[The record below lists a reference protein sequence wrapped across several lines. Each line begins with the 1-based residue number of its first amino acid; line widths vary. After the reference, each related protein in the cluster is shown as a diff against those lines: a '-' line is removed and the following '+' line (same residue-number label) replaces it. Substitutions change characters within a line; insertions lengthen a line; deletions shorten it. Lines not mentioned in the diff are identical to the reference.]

1 MRIVIVGAGRVG
13 VQLAAYL
20 IGERHD
26 VAIIEADEE
35 RARHASNRLDCLVL
49 HDDGNRLRVLEDAGI
64 RKADALVCATDSDE
78 VNMIICGIAESRYP
92 KLLKIACVRNDD
104 YLTLSSHIVEGH
116 GGGLNPGVLGIDF
129 FVHPDVE
136 ASRAALNAIEHG
148 AIGDVLSFAGA
159 DYELGSIEIAKGSAL
174 DGLSLRNYR
183 DVVPGETL
191 VTFIE
196 RDGSGILPDGSATLR
211 QGDRVYIFAKG
222 EELVRVFELG
232 GGAAHSLNRIGI
244 AGGGEAGRLIAES
257 LLGGGGASG
266 GGIPGKKTASIRS
279 FFSRVLKRTSRRLV
293 LIENDYA
300 LSKSLAAQFPGA
312 LVLNEDIRDE
322 SFIAEESLNDL
333 DLIVTTTENQ
343 ELNIITAL
351 YLKSRGVKRAI
362 AMVKSDGYA
371 EIARR
376 LGVDVV
382 ISIKAVVVDAILSRL
397 AGGGVTGIHRLGG
410 GTVDIFEIE
419 IKAGMPIV
427 NQPITA
433 FHLSGG
439 GLLMHVN
446 RDGKSFIPHG
456 GYVFHE
462 NDKIVLIV
470 KNSSEKDL
478 EKFFHAPRQAAP
490 GCKPK

>member
-1 MRIVIVGAGRVG
+1 
-13 VQLAAYL
+13 
-20 IGERHD
+20 
-26 VAIIEADEE
+26 
-35 RARHASNRLDCLVL
+35 VL
-49 HDDGNRLRVLEDAGI
+49 HDEGNSLRSLEEAGI
-64 RKADALVCATDSDE
+64 KKADALVCATDSDE
-78 VNMIICGIAESRYP
+78 VNMIICGIAETRCP

-104 YLTLSSHIVEGH
+104 YLTLSRHIGEGR
-116 GGGLNPGVLGIDF
+116 GGLKPEVLGIDY

-159 DYELGSIEIAKGSAL
+159 DYELGAIEIAKSSTL

-183 DVVPGETL
+183 DVIPGETL

-196 RDGSGILPDGSATLR
+196 RDGGGILPDGSTTLR
-211 QGDRVYIFAKG
+211 QGDRVYIFAKDDD
-222 EELVRVFELG
+222 LRRVFELG
-232 GGAAHSLNRIGI
+232 GSAAQTLNRIGI
-244 AGGGEAGRLIAES
+244 AGGGEVGRLIAES
-257 LLGGGGASG
+257 LLGSPGGDFSG
-266 GGIPGKKTASIRS
+266 ILRKKTSSVRS
-279 FFSRVLKRTSRRLV
+279 FLGTLLKKTSRSLV

-300 LSKSLAAQFPGA
+300 LSKELAARFPGA

-322 SFIAEESLNDL
+322 SFIVEESLNNL

-362 AMVKSDGYA
+362 AMVKGDGYA

-397 AGGGVTGIHRLGG
+397 MGGGVTGIHRLGG
-410 GTVDIFEIE
+410 GKIDIFEIE
-419 IKAGMPIV
+419 IKPGMPII

-433 FHLSGG
+433 FRLSGG

-446 RDGKSFIPHG
+446 RDGKSFIPRG
-456 GYVFHE
+456 GYVFQE
-462 NDKIVLIV
+462 NDRIVLIT
-470 KNSSEKDL
+470 KDKSENDL
-478 EKFFHAPRQAAP
+478 EKFFRAAAAAP
-490 GCKPK
+490 TRSFLDDKG

>member
-1 MRIVIVGAGRVG
+1 
-13 VQLAAYL
+13 
-20 IGERHD
+20 
-26 VAIIEADEE
+26 
-35 RARHASNRLDCLVL
+35 
-49 HDDGNRLRVLEDAGI
+49 
-64 RKADALVCATDSDE
+64 
-78 VNMIICGIAESRYP
+78 MIICGIAESRCP
-92 KLLKIACVRNDD
+92 KLLKIACVRNND
-104 YLTLSSHIVEGH
+104 YLTLGRHIGEGH
-116 GGGLNPGVLGIDF
+116 AEGLNTEVLGIDF

-159 DYELGSIEIAKGSAL
+159 DYELGSIEIARNSAL

-183 DVVPGETL
+183 DIVPGETL

-196 RDGSGILPDGSATLR
+196 RDGCGILPDGSTTLI
-211 QGDRVYIFAKG
+211 QGDRVYIFAKE

-232 GGAAHSLNRIGI
+232 GSAAHSLNRIGI

-257 LLGGGGASG
+257 LLGVAGSG
-266 GGIPGKKTASIRS
+266 VLSGILRKKTASIRA
-279 FFSRVLKRTSRRLV
+279 FFSGLIKRTSRRLV
-293 LIENDYA
+293 LIENDYE
-300 LSKSLAAQFPGA
+300 LSKNLAAQFPGA

-371 EIARR
+371 EVARR

-397 AGGGVTGIHRLGG
+397 VGGGVTGIHRLGG
-410 GTVDIFEIE
+410 GTIDIFEIE

-456 GYVFHE
+456 GYVFRE
-462 NDKIVLIV
+462 NDKIVLIA
-470 KNSSEKDL
+470 KNNSEKDL
-478 EKFFHAPRQAAP
+478 EKFFHAPPR
-490 GCKPK
+490 